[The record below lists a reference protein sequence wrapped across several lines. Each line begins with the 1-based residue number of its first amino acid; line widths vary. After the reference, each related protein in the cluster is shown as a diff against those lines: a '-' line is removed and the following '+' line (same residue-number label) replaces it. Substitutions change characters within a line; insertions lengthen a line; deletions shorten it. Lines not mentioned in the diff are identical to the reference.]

1 MSRLI
6 RLTNIL
12 LQLQSRRLVTSQ
24 DLAEK
29 FGISQRTIYRDIRA
43 LEEAGVPV
51 IGEIGTGY
59 YLPEDYRIP
68 PVMVTEQEVNALLT
82 AQKYFEANSDLS
94 IYESLDSLATKIKA
108 LLKFGTKEKAE
119 RLEQRVMFYQS
130 SVSIKTNHLAAIQS
144 AIADNT
150 LIEIK
155 YHAIHSDLVSE
166 RSLEPLAVY
175 YTKDKWLMIAYCRL
189 RGALREFRVDRIL
202 DLRIT
207 NTSFPER
214 YFSFEDYI
222 AQVIKNS

>member
-1 MSRLI
+1 MSRLT

-24 DLAEK
+24 ELAEK

-82 AQKYFEANSDLS
+82 AQKYFESNSDQS
-94 IYESLDSLATKIKA
+94 IYESLDRLASKVKA
-108 LLKFGTKEKAE
+108 LLKYSTKEKAE
-119 RLEQRVMFYQS
+119 RLEQRVMFYKS
-130 SVSIKTNHLAAIQS
+130 SANVKTNHLASIQS
-144 AIADNT
+144 SITDNI

-155 YHAIHSDLVSE
+155 YHAIHSDMVSE
-166 RSLEPLAVY
+166 RLVEPLAVY

-189 RGALREFRVDRIL
+189 REALREFRIDRIL
-202 DLRIT
+202 HLKST
-207 NTSFPER
+207 STSFAER
-214 YFSFEDYI
+214 HFSFEEYI
-222 AQVIKNS
+222 AQMIKNS

>member
-1 MSRLI
+1 MSRLT

-24 DLAEK
+24 ELAEK

-82 AQKYFEANSDLS
+82 AQKYFESNSDQS
-94 IYESLDSLATKIKA
+94 IYESLDRLASKVKA
-108 LLKFGTKEKAE
+108 LLKYRTKEKAE
-119 RLEQRVMFYQS
+119 RLEQRVMFYKS
-130 SVSIKTNHLAAIQS
+130 SSNVKTTHLATILS
-144 AIADNT
+144 SITDNI

-155 YHAIHSDLVSE
+155 YHAIHSDMVSE
-166 RSLEPLAVY
+166 RLVEPLAVY

-189 RGALREFRVDRIL
+189 REALREFRIDRIL
-202 DLRIT
+202 HLKS
-207 NTSFPER
+207 TSTFFAER
-214 YFSFEDYI
+214 HFSFEEYI
-222 AQVIKNS
+222 AQMIKNS